1 MAITLEVFK
10 MNLNTVKNGQYHE
23 FVRGDDG
30 KVISWRHKNPDQMS
44 EQELKNMERE
54 LTDFRLE
61 LKQKGLKNPTLYAA
75 IDRGIEAT
83 IANIGGFY
91 LDRGEEY

>member
-1 MAITLEVFK
+1 
-10 MNLNTVKNGQYHE
+10 MNLNTVKDGKYHQ
-23 FVRGDDG
+23 FVRGENG
-30 KVISWRHKNPDQMS
+30 KVSSWKHKNPDQLT
-44 EQELKNMERE
+44 EEELKEMESE
-54 LTDFRLE
+54 LNAFRLE
-61 LKQKGLKNPTLYAA
+61 LEQQGFKTPTLYAA